1 MMPSVPLRLAF
12 AAALLAAPTA
22 AVAADADYAVWG
34 DLRGAGQQLAPFDL
48 GADGGRHPATAWA
61 QTRAIVG
68 SRARLAAALVAEL
81 ELEALNGWAGGDR
94 ETLGL
99 QADKRPF
106 IVPRDGGGDLG
117 RVLPRRA
124 NLSLTTSIG
133 QLSAGVQNFGWGT
146 GILANDGAGAQQV
159 AGPQFGDS
167 WLGGSVARLVFAT
180 RPWHDSDRPLLRG
193 LAVFAALDA
202 VVRDDNAHWHE
213 GDRAYAALAGARA
226 QDSDTQLG
234 ALLVLRHQTDR
245 ADARRIDGS
254 LATTTV
260 AVVDLHARSRWAL
273 GATRSWVAETELA
286 IVTGTTTR
294 AQGELT
300 FADGAAVR
308 QLGWLGRARWDA
320 DDLQVA
326 VHAELGYASGDNDPR
341 DATARTFA
349 MHTDHNVGLVLFD
362 HVLPLLSARS
372 ADRLT
377 DQGLLAVPPP
387 SLRFAVQQ
395 GAVQNAIYAHPVV
408 RWRPAEPV
416 ELRIGYLLAAPA
428 AQVADP
434 YQTALNGGYPLDAAK
449 RSADWGTYGHEFDA
463 RAAVRVPLAG
473 GVALRLCAEAGVL
486 LPSEALQAV
495 IGQSPW
501 TARASAALTW

>member
-1 MMPSVPLRLAF
+1 MIPRARLRLA
-12 AAALLAAPTA
+12 AVAALVAVPTVAA
-22 AVAADADYAVWG
+22 AADADYAVWG

-48 GADGGRHPATAWA
+48 GAGGGGHAATGWA

-68 SRARLAAALVAEL
+68 GRARLTHSLVSEL
-81 ELEALNGWAGGDR
+81 ELEALNGWAAGDR

-99 QADKRPF
+99 QADQRPF
-106 IVPRDGGGDLG
+106 IVPRDGRGELG
-117 RVLPRRA
+117 QVLPRRA
-124 NLSLTTSIG
+124 NLAMTTGTG
-133 QLSAGVQNFGWGT
+133 QLSLGVQNFGWGA
-146 GILANDGAGAQQV
+146 GMLANDGAGAQQA

-167 WLGGSVARLVFAT
+167 WLGGSVARLAFAT
-180 RPWHDSDRPLLRG
+180 RPWHASDAPLLRG
-193 LAVFAALDA
+193 LAVFAAVDA
-202 VVRDDNAHWHE
+202 VVRDDNAHWHQ
-213 GDRAYAALAGARA
+213 GDRAFAALAGARA
-226 QDSDTQLG
+226 QDGDTQLG

-245 ADARRIDGS
+245 PDSRRIDGS
-254 LATTTV
+254 AATTTV
-260 AVVDLHARSRWAL
+260 AVVDLHARSRWPL
-273 GATRSWVAETELA
+273 GATRSWAAETELA
-286 IVTGTTTR
+286 VVTGRTTR
-294 AQGELT
+294 PQGELT

-320 DDLQVA
+320 DDLRVA

-362 HVLPLLSARS
+362 HVLPLISARS

-377 DQGLLAVPPP
+377 DPALLAVPPP

-416 ELRIGYLLAAPA
+416 ELRLGYLLAAPA

-434 YQTALNGGYPLDAAK
+434 YQTALNGGYPRDAAG

-473 GVALRLCAEAGVL
+473 GVALRLCAEGGVL
-486 LPSEALQAV
+486 LPSEALQTV
-495 IGQSPW
+495 VGQAPW
-501 TARASAALTW
+501 TARGSAAVTW